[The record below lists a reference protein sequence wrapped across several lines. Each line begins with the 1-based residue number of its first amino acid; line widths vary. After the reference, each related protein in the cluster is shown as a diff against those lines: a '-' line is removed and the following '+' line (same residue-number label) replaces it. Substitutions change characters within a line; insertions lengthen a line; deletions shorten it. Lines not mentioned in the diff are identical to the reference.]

1 MDPLVGLLVLAAYGS
16 VVAAVAFVLIALE
29 RRQMRQRQAHELG
42 QGKAQ
47 A

>member
-1 MDPLVGLLVLAAYGS
+1 MDPLVGLLVLLAYGL
-16 VVAAVAFVLIALE
+16 VVAAVGFLFIALE
-29 RRQMRQRQAHELG
+29 RRQMRKRQAEEPG

>member
-1 MDPLVGLLVLAAYGS
+1 MDPLVGLLVLLAYGL
-16 VVAAVAFVLIALE
+16 VVAAVGFLFIALE
-29 RRQMRQRQAHELG
+29 RRQIRKHEAQEHG